1 MGGAAAALA
10 RAREDFA
17 RGEYRFVAEAMSH
30 LVFADPANAEA
41 RALGADALEQLGYQ
55 AESATWRNAYLLG
68 ALELRQGRPH
78 PAARAPVSPDLVRAM
93 SLDLFFDY
101 LAVRLDAERA
111 EGKALTVNWVL
122 PDTGERYA
130 LTLEHCALT
139 YRAGR
144 PAPDPDATVTLDRP
158 ALDRLILREL
168 TFADAVAGG
177 LVAVDGDAAKVAELF
192 GLFDDFTL
200 MFPVVEPRPEA
211 GSPA

>member
-1 MGGAAAALA
+1 
-10 RAREDFA
+10 
-17 RGEYRFVAEAMSH
+17 
-30 LVFADPANAEA
+30 
-41 RALGADALEQLGYQ
+41 
-55 AESATWRNAYLLG
+55 
-68 ALELRQGRPH
+68 
-78 PAARAPVSPDLVRAM
+78 
-93 SLDLFFDY
+93 
-101 LAVRLDAERA
+101 VRLDAERA
-111 EGKALTVNWVL
+111 EGKSLTVNWVL

-144 PAPDPDATVTLDRP
+144 PAPAPDATVTLDRP

-211 GSPA
+211 GGPV